1 MELGNKLK
9 NARMSASYT
18 QEQAAE
24 LLGVSRQTISNWEN
38 DKTYPDIVSV
48 IKMSDA
54 YDISLDLL
62 LKEEQKMSN
71 YVTYLEES
79 TNVVKSKKRLL
90 KLIEMGIYLAVWSL
104 AMLMFWFATQPDDA
118 MGYSLLVFY
127 LVLPVT
133 TLNVSLFIG
142 LDSGWGKGKWLMPL
156 FFGVMYM
163 LAEYGTFSL
172 ANMRA
177 FDKFNVPEFGM
188 IIPGVVIS
196 LIGMGI
202 GSAIGYFS
210 GRKVENNIR
219 K

>member
-9 NARMSASYT
+9 NARTSASYT

-48 IKMSDA
+48 IKMSDV
-54 YDISLDLL
+54 YNISLDLL
-62 LKEEQKMSN
+62 LKEDKKMSS
-71 YVTYLEES
+71 YVSYLEES

-90 KLIEMGIYLAVWSL
+90 KLLEVGIYLAVWSL
-104 AMLMFWFATQPDDA
+104 ALLMFWLGTQPDDA

-127 LVLPVT
+127 LVLPIV

-142 LDSGWGKGKWLMPL
+142 LDSGWGKGKWLMSL

-163 LAEYGTFSL
+163 LAGYGTFSL
-172 ANMRA
+172 ANMKS
-177 FDKFNVPEFGM
+177 FHKFNSPEFGM
-188 IIPGVVIS
+188 IIPGLIIS

-210 GRKVENNIR
+210 RRK
-219 K
+219 